1 MMKKTEYLCDR
12 CRKPVSYE
20 SLRKSQIEFP
30 YILHRRIHFP
40 ANSIIDRAME
50 GPSID
55 LCENCQESFKKWLG
69 EEDT

>member
-12 CRKPVSYE
+12 CRKPLSYE
-20 SLRKSQIEFP
+20 SLRKSQTEFP
-30 YILHRRIHFP
+30 YILHRRAYFP
-40 ANSIIDRAME
+40 TNSILDRVE

-55 LCENCQESFKKWLG
+55 LCENCRNSFKKWLG

>member
-20 SLRKSQIEFP
+20 SLKENDFP
-30 YILHRRIHFP
+30 YILYRRLPIP
-40 ANSIIDRAME
+40 ANPIME
-50 GPSID
+50 HFAQGPSID
-55 LCENCQESFKKWLG
+55 LCENCRNSFKKWLG